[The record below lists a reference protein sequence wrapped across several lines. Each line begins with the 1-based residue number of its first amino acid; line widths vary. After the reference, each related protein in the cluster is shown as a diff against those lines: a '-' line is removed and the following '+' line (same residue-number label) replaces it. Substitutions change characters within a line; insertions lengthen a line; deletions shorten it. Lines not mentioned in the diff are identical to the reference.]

1 MERMLVRGGRPL
13 SGNVRIHGAKNSAL
27 PILAA
32 TLLCRGRCILAD
44 CPDILDV
51 SAAEQILHLLGCR
64 TERTGSCI
72 VTDASEAENAAIP
85 HDVSGKLRAS
95 VNFLGALLARF
106 GEGELAM
113 PGGCVLG
120 SRPINFHL
128 EALRQLGVETEET
141 GGVLRFH
148 WPEKHGGTVT
158 LPFPSVGATENVLL
172 AAVSVP
178 EPVFLHGAACEPEVT
193 DLCRFLVSCG
203 AEIVGIGTPELTVRG
218 GKELVGIAYRILP
231 DRMES
236 ATYLCMTAACGGEV
250 RLLHTDWHLLR
261 PVLDALR
268 YAGCEISE
276 QPHGILLRSDGALRA
291 MGTLRT
297 SCYPGFP
304 TDAQAPVMAVSLL
317 AEGETVLEETV
328 FPERFRH
335 VPELRKFGGDI
346 VLSGSTASV
355 RGVRSLYGAH
365 AEITDLRGGA
375 GVLIA
380 ALAAEGESV
389 LSGTKLLRRGYAELY
404 ENLLALGASVELG

>member
-13 SGNVRIHGAKNSAL
+13 SGTVRIHGAKNSAL

-32 TLLCRGRCILAD
+32 TLLCPGRCVLAD

-51 SAAEQILHLLGCR
+51 SAAEEILQLLGCR
-64 TERTGSCI
+64 TERTGSCL
-72 VTDASEAENAAIP
+72 VTDTSGAENAAIP
-85 HDVSGKLRAS
+85 RHVSGKLRAS

-120 SRPINFHL
+120 SRPVNFHL
-128 EALRQLGVETEET
+128 DALRQLGVETEET
-141 GGVLRFH
+141 GGVLRFR
-148 WPEKHGGTVT
+148 WPQKRGGEVT

-172 AAVSVP
+172 AALAVP
-178 EPVFLHGAACEPEVT
+178 EPVILHGAACEPEVA
-193 DLCRFLVSCG
+193 DLCRFLLSCG
-203 AEIVGIGTPELTVRG
+203 AEIEGTGTPLLTVRG
-218 GKELVGIAYRILP
+218 GRELAGTAYRILP

-250 RLLHTDWHLLR
+250 QLLHTDARLLR
-261 PVLDALR
+261 PVLDALKR
-268 YAGCEISE
+268 AGCEITE
-276 QPHGILLRSDGALRA
+276 QPHGIRLRSDTALHA

-304 TDAQAPVMAVSLL
+304 TDAQAPVMAASLL

-346 VLSGSTASV
+346 TVNGCSSSV
-355 RGVRSLYGAH
+355 RGVRMLHGAR

-380 ALAAEGESV
+380 ALAAKGESI
-389 LSGTKLLRRGYAELY
+389 LTGTELLRRGYAELC
-404 ENLLALGASVELG
+404 ENLLTLGASAVLG